1 MISLHK
7 GFGND
12 IINDERRFDINIF
25 KFKDKIKE
33 L

>member
-7 GFGND
+7 GFRND
-12 IINDERRFDINIF
+12 IINNERGFNINIF
-25 KFKDKIKE
+25 KIKDKIKE